1 MKAFRWIV
9 ASTVLC
15 ISSTLVA
22 GESNGVI
29 VSHYEPLQ
37 RLNFHTDHTET
48 TQKLRGEGPTT
59 LSFDALGQTFDLELE
74 PYSGFLSEET
84 RNALPDDFGI
94 YHGQLAGNPDS
105 WTRIVIYDGA
115 PRGFVWDGQQLYAIE
130 APGDSIVQTDTPII
144 YRLADT
150 FIQPGTM
157 SCGTTSLSGNGAAV
171 FGEVVGELNTA
182 MAQAAGAVSEID
194 VGGVGDFE
202 LSEDFSGDAI
212 AAAAAITTRLALVDA
227 IYSNEI
233 GVQINVPFVK
243 VFDDPATPDPFSDTD
258 DPSTLLGD
266 LKNYRQT
273 TPAQNSLGLTHLYTG
288 RVFPSSTVG
297 IAFVN
302 ELCNPSA
309 GAGLTEWSS
318 NATFDSLVT
327 AHEMGH
333 NFGAPHDGEMGSVCE
348 AEPMTFLMAPMLNN
362 SNQFSDCSKGIM
374 LANAAQ
380 AACITALPAVDVSV
394 ALNGQSSTVLLGTNP
409 SLVFDVRSNGTVQ
422 VSNVVADINLPG
434 GLNIDS
440 VSATSGICTTNASN
454 VNCTLGDF
462 PGLTLRT
469 VTINTT
475 ADTVAPGI
483 LDATVTTTDVDERL
497 SNNQYSQQL
506 NVDPAVDLVINTPS
520 TVTVTLDQSATI
532 RATLENRSVLE
543 ATGVTLN
550 VSLGSRVQVDSA
562 SWTAGTCTVAAQQV
576 DCVAA
581 NLANQSSSTLTVGVT
596 GLSTGAQ
603 SYTVTM
609 GSVEADADPTNNNV
623 TGTVTVNDPAQES
636 SGGAL
641 GLPFIW
647 LLGMAA
653 LMRRRRVITA

>member
-1 MKAFRWIV
+1 MKAFKWIV
-9 ASTVLC
+9 ASAVLC
-15 ISSTLVA
+15 ISSTLIA

-37 RLNFHTDHTET
+37 RLSMQTDNTA
-48 TQKLRGEGPTT
+48 
-59 LSFDALGQTFDLELE
+59 LSQELQLSEPMSMGFDALGRTFEFELE
-74 PYSGFLSEET
+74 PYNGFLSEET

-115 PRGFVWDGQQLYAIE
+115 PRGLVWDGQQLYAIE
-130 APGDSIVQTDTPII
+130 APGDSIVQTDAPII

-202 LSEDFSGDAI
+202 LSEDFSGDAT

-227 IYSNEI
+227 IYSSEI
-233 GVQINVPFVK
+233 GVQINVPFVE

-266 LKNYRQT
+266 VRNYRQT

-309 GAGLTEWSS
+309 GAGLTAWSS
-318 NATFDSLVT
+318 SATFDSLVT

-333 NFGAPHDGEMGSVCE
+333 NFGAPHDGETGSVCE

-394 ALNGQSSTVLLGTNP
+394 ALNGQASTVLLGTNP

-422 VSNVVADINLPG
+422 VSDVVADINLPG
-434 GLNIDS
+434 GLNIDL
-440 VSATSGICTTNASN
+440 VSATSGTCTTNTSN

-475 ADTVAPGI
+475 ADTVTPGI
-483 LDATVTTTDVDERL
+483 LNATVTTTDVDERL

-532 RATLENRSVLE
+532 RATLENRSVLD
-543 ATGVTLN
+543 ATGVTLS
-550 VSLGSRVQVDSA
+550 VSLGPKVQVDSA

-581 NLANQSSSTLTVGVT
+581 NFANQSSSTLTIGVT

-623 TGTVTVNDPAQES
+623 TGTVTVNDPARES
-636 SGGAL
+636 SGGAV